1 MDVTVDVV
9 ISADALIGDNDWTP
23 ESKRLG
29 PIGSQIARDLCT
41 SPDARWRRLV
51 TDPVTGQLAA
61 MATIKYR
68 IPDHIRHAVKAR
80 DLTCRF
86 PAATPAPNTST
97 ATTSSPTPPAP
108 PARTTSP
115 GCADATTAPKP
126 SPPGKPDATP
136 TPHPRPHLDQPL
148 GRTHRTTA
156 HRYKQDE

>member
-1 MDVTVDVV
+1 MDVV

-51 TDPVTGQLAA
+51 TDRSPANSPPWQPSNTASPTTS
-61 MATIKYR
+61 ATPSK
-68 IPDHIRHAVKAR
+68 PATSPADS
-80 DLTCRF
+80 
-86 PAATPAPNTST
+86 PAATPRRILRLRPHHRPPTGATCPDSLAGLCRRHHRKTFT
-97 ATTSSPTPPAP
+97 AW
-108 PARTTSP
+108 
-115 GCADATTAPKP
+115 
-126 SPPGKPDATP
+126 KPDATP

>member
-1 MDVTVDVV
+1 MDVV
-9 ISADALIGDNDWTP
+9 ISADALIGGQRLDP

-51 TDPVTGQLAA
+51 TDPVTSQLAA

-80 DLTCRF
+80 DLLPIPRL
-86 PAATPAPNTST
+86 PPAPNTST
-97 ATTSSPTPPAP
+97 ATTSPHPTGATCPDSLA
-108 PARTTSP
+108 